1 MTWDSPPQTVSF
13 PQRKT
18 PPLGALDS
26 PGLQLDLLVFGGKES
41 LKPVIK
47 QVSFNHM
54 RCFLLASSPHFS
66 GFYELPSSKLK
77 VRPWHSSGLEDEFP
91 LENYYQLYRSFW
103 GQTVNLPDGNDPLT
117 PFMENPYPKNR
128 NLPRIGLPEKTKHR
142 GHTIAN
148 LRYPAKKINS
158 LLVIVDIPITKRL
171 VRISLYPCKEW
182 EYSWN

>member
-26 PGLQLDLLVFGGKES
+26 PGLQLDLLVGGKES

-77 VRPWHSSGLEDEFP
+77 VQPWHSSGLEDEFP

-128 NLPRIGLPEKTKHR
+128 NLPRIGLPEKKNIVVIPLPVLDT
-142 GHTIAN
+142 
-148 LRYPAKKINS
+148 LQKK
-158 LLVIVDIPITKRL
+158 
-171 VRISLYPCKEW
+171 
-182 EYSWN
+182 